1 MNAARKAHDAGLS
14 IPVKPAIATTFSGI
28 IPFAL
33 RRLAVGSLRNC
44 HSTTN
49 AETTPYTASPPTV
62 GASQTAAATGGVR
75 DIACARH
82 ITNGAKTRIG
92 YETRRALLR
101 SNCTYVEACK
111 GKCGPTAR

>member
-1 MNAARKAHDAGLS
+1 
-14 IPVKPAIATTFSGI
+14 
-28 IPFAL
+28 
-33 RRLAVGSLRNC
+33 
-44 HSTTN
+44 
-49 AETTPYTASPPTV
+49 
-62 GASQTAAATGGVR
+62 VR